1 MMGRTRVRAPDRIT
15 KWEDGACAPNR
26 MMARP
31 KIARPIVGP
40 PPVPATLP
48 PSITARRAPVVSA
61 AAKTARG
68 RLSSCAM
75 RKDGSGYGRQGF
87 RYQVKAN
94 GDSKRWR
101 ISSYGQ
107 TIVVSVLSCNL
118 FFIPTAKLPPFGVGA
133 RGGGG
138 VVQPVVLWGG

>member
-1 MMGRTRVRAPDRIT
+1 MMGRTRVRAPDRTI
-15 KWEDGACAPNR
+15 KCEDGACAPNR

-31 KIARPIVGP
+31 KIARPTVGP
-40 PPVPATLP
+40 PPVPVPATLP
-48 PSITARRAPVVSA
+48 PRITARRAPVVSA

-94 GDSKRWR
+94 GDNESWR

-118 FFIPTAKLPPFGVGA
+118 FFIPTAKLPPFG
-133 RGGGG
+133 GGG